1 MAVKWTDTLIA
12 MSDID
17 IIIPVYN
24 EGDNILSVLKAL
36 RSSVKISFRV
46 FICYDFEDDDTLPVV
61 RDHDNYLVDIC
72 LLKNELEGVHGA
84 VLTGF
89 EASTAPAVLVL
100 PADDDYNAGIVDRMF
115 DLFTQGCD
123 IVVASRF
130 TKGGGIVNYPV
141 LKGLLVRSAS
151 FTLYNM
157 ALVPTRDAT
166 NGMRLFS
173 RKVLDRIEIQSTE
186 GFVYSIEL
194 LVKCH
199 RLGWRVGE
207 VPAQWFERKAG
218 RSRFRILDWALA
230 YLRWYIYAFATTYLR
245 LSHVPLR
252 SPEAL
257 NATLN
262 MK

>member
-1 MAVKWTDTLIA
+1 
-12 MSDID
+12 MSDLD

-24 EGDNILSVLKAL
+24 EGDNILSVLEAL
-36 RSSVKISFRV
+36 RSSVKTSYRV
-46 FICYDFEDDDTLPVV
+46 FICYDFDEDDTLPVV

-72 LLKNELEGVHGA
+72 LAKNELEGVHGA

-100 PADDDYNAGIVDRMF
+100 PADDDYNAGIIDQMF
-115 DLFTQGCD
+115 SLFMQGCE
-123 IVVASRF
+123 IVIASRF
-130 TKGGGIVNYPV
+130 TKSSGIVDYPL

-151 FTLYNM
+151 FTLYYL
-157 ALVPTRDAT
+157 ARVPTRDST

-199 RLGWRVGE
+199 RLSWHVGE
-207 VPAQWFERKAG
+207 VPAKWFERKAG
-218 RSRFRILDWALA
+218 RSRFRILDWVPA
-230 YLRWYIYAFATTYLR
+230 YLHWYIYAFATTYLR
-245 LSHVPLR
+245 LSHVPLK
-252 SPEAL
+252 SPEVP
-257 NATLN
+257 
-262 MK
+262 